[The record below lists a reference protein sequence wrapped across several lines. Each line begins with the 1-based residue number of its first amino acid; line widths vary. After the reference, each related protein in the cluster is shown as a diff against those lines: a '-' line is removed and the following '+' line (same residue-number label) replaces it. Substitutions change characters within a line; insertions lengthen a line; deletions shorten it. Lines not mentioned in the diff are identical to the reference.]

1 MLFSCETLFY
11 FHFSELLSIL
21 ATVVPPAVKHTGL
34 TGRTV
39 LVVLLLAVAHSYTGP
54 PSLGQHW
61 GGLGE
66 GGTAVVPLLPRVG
79 VTPEVVLSSAR
90 TAVQARLVV
99 PDKIFEIITKNI
111 KHVQPCVL
119 RVRGAIIPM
128 GIAGL
133 SSRESEIKSN

>member
-1 MLFSCETLFY
+1 MLFSCETLLY
-11 FHFSELLSIL
+11 FHICELLSIL
-21 ATVVPPAVKHTGL
+21 ATVVPPARGAPC
-34 TGRTV
+34 RTV